1 MLCEAVEV
9 RVWSRERFKRFQMAR
24 ADARTNAL
32 PVARAVDGTTGVD
45 SREDAA
51 AALLGVYRRA
61 GYLHA
66 DVNPLKPAE
75 AWHPGASPADFEH
88 RLLPGR
94 APDLEDLPRL
104 EELLRRSYCGA
115 VALNVAHVR
124 NHEQQAWLY
133 QRMEGRPSGVS
144 YGEGKRLAIY
154 EALFA
159 AEQFELEIANRYP
172 GHKRFSLEGSEAYIV
187 FLQSAMESAA
197 AGNVREVV
205 MGMPHRGRVNVLHN
219 VLKLGFGRICS
230 LYSDDPDPTLAT
242 WDIKE
247 HLGLAG
253 RLATRTGE
261 VGFFLAHNPSH
272 LESVTPVIT
281 GMTRAWQERDGVSS
295 RGAVMPI
302 IVHGD
307 ASFSGQ
313 GVVTETFNLART
325 RGYNVGGTVHVVL
338 NNQIGSTVSN
348 LLDARSTL
356 NCADIARAYDIPILH
371 VNGDVPEA
379 VVFAAEVAV
388 EFRQRF
394 RSDILV
400 DILGYRRRGH
410 NGHDDPTVTQ
420 PAMQRV
426 IRAKATTAQLY
437 RDSML
442 QSATIGEEAVAEV
455 ERRVLA
461 KMSSPELDGPL
472 LNAAPPQAAASR
484 SALYANSTTSV
495 PFQHLRQL
503 TSSMASVPAGF
514 VPHPDIVALV
524 DGWRAC
530 AAQPVNNV
538 GWCLAENLAYATLLS
553 ASFNVR
559 LTGLDI
565 GRGSFFHRQCIW
577 HDQHAVE
584 DGESLHVPLRHLGGE
599 QGAFSVFDTPLS
611 EEAVLGFEYGY
622 SVMTADSLVVW
633 EAQFG
638 DFVNNAQVIIDQFIS
653 CGEVKWGYK
662 SGLVMMLPHGYEGG
676 GPDHSSAYLGR
687 FLSLCA
693 QQNMVV
699 AMPST
704 SAQLFHLLRRQ
715 LIGHIDKPL
724 IVFTPKAQLY
734 GKAASH
740 SPWSDLAGGGFHQVI
755 DTCPA
760 GAAVERIL
768 VCSGKVALDLAE
780 ALEQR
785 QDATRGVVR
794 IEQLY
799 PFPAEALRE
808 ILARHPSLS
817 EVVWVQEEARN
828 HGAWPVVRDWLE
840 SAMPPG
846 IRLRCVSRP
855 DSAPSA
861 GCRRAE
867 HLGELRDILRDALDA
882 PGA

>member
-1 MLCEAVEV
+1 M
-9 RVWSRERFKRFQMAR
+9 
-24 ADARTNAL
+24 
-32 PVARAVDGTTGVD
+32 
-45 SREDAA
+45 A
-51 AALLGVYRRA
+51 AALLGTYRRA

-66 DVNPLKPAE
+66 DVNPLRAAE
-75 AWHPGASPADFEH
+75 AWHPGASPLDFEH
-88 RLLPGR
+88 RLRPG
-94 APDLEDLPRL
+94 LEQNLDDLPRL

-115 VALNVAHVR
+115 LALNVAHVR
-124 NHEQQAWLY
+124 NHEQLAWLY
-133 QRMEGRPSGVS
+133 ERLESRPSGVG
-144 YGEGKRLAIY
+144 YGEEKRLAIY
-154 EALFA
+154 EGLFA
-159 AEQFELEIANRYP
+159 AERFEREIAQRFS
-172 GHKRFSLEGSEAYIV
+172 GSKRFGLEGCESYIV
-187 FLQSAMESAA
+187 FLQSAMEAA
-197 AGNVREVV
+197 AAANVREVV
-205 MGMPHRGRVNVLHN
+205 MGMPHRGRVNVLYN
-219 VLKLGFGRICS
+219 VLRLGFDRICS
-230 LYSDDPDPTLAT
+230 LYSDTPEPGLET

-247 HLGLAG
+247 HLGLGG
-253 RLATRTGE
+253 RLATAAGE
-261 VGFFLAHNPSH
+261 IGFFLAHNPSH
-272 LESVTPVIT
+272 LEAVTPVIA
-281 GMTRAWQERDGVSS
+281 GMARARQEGEGATA
-295 RGAVMPI
+295 RGAVLPL

-313 GVVTETFNLART
+313 GIVTETFNLART
-325 RGYNVGGTVHVVL
+325 RGYSVGGTVHVVL

-371 VNGDVPEA
+371 VNADVPEA
-379 VVFAAEVAV
+379 VAFAAETAV

-400 DILGYRRRGH
+400 DILGYRRPGH
-410 NGHDDPTVTQ
+410 YGQDDPTLTQ
-420 PAMQRV
+420 PAMQRA

-442 QSATIGEEAVAEV
+442 QSATIVEELVGDV

-461 KMSSPELDGPL
+461 RMSVPGPDDGLLAMRASPRSPV
-472 LNAAPPQAAASR
+472 AR
-484 SALYANSTTSV
+484 SALYASSTTAV
-495 PFQHLRQL
+495 PFQQLREL
-503 TSSMASVPAGF
+503 TTSMASVPAGF
-514 VPHPDIVALV
+514 EPHAHVVALV

-530 AAQPVNNV
+530 VAEPSNDVD
-538 GWCLAENLAYATLLS
+538 WRLAENLAYATLLS
-553 ASFNVR
+553 ATFNVR

-565 GRGSFFHRQCIW
+565 GRGSFFHRQSIW
-577 HDQHAVE
+577 YDQCE
-584 DGESLHVPLRHLGGE
+584 LKDGEHLHVPLRHLSKE

-622 SVMTADSLVVW
+622 SVMAERSLVVW

-653 CGEVKWGYK
+653 CGEVKWGYR

-676 GPDHSSAYLGR
+676 GPDHSSAYVGR

-715 LIGHIDKPL
+715 LIGRIDKPL
-724 IVFTPKAQLY
+724 VVFTPKPQLY
-734 GKAASH
+734 GKRSSH
-740 SPWSDLAGGGFHQVI
+740 SAWSDFSEASFRPVI
-755 DTCPA
+755 ESGAA
-760 GAAVERIL
+760 GAGVAVDRLL
-768 VCSGKVALDLAE
+768 VCSGKVAHDLGD
-780 ALEQR
+780 ALEKR
-785 QDATRGVVR
+785 PDARCRIVR

-808 ILARHPSLS
+808 VLARHPGLS

-828 HGAWPVVRDWLE
+828 HGAWPVLRDWLE
-840 SAMPPG
+840 EALPAGM
-846 IRLRCVSRP
+846 RLRCVSRP

-861 GCRRAE
+861 GCRRDAHLAE
-867 HLGELRDILRDALDA
+867 LQQIVRNALDT

>member
-1 MLCEAVEV
+1 M
-9 RVWSRERFKRFQMAR
+9 
-24 ADARTNAL
+24 NAL
-32 PVARAVDGTTGVD
+32 PVARPVDATTGGD
-45 SREDAA
+45 SRKDVA
-51 AALLGVYRRA
+51 AALLGSYRRA

-66 DVNPLKPAE
+66 DVNPLRSTE
-75 AWHPGASPADFEH
+75 GWTPGASPLDFEH
-88 RLLPGR
+88 CLPPGLTQ
-94 APDLEDLPRL
+94 DLDDLPRL

-115 VALNVAHVR
+115 LALNVAHVR
-124 NHEQQAWLY
+124 SHEQLAWLY
-133 QRMEGRPSGVS
+133 ERMEQRPSGVS

-154 EALFA
+154 ESLFA
-159 AEQFELEIANRYP
+159 AEQFEREIAHRFA
-172 GHKRFSLEGSEAYIV
+172 GHKRFSLEGCEAYIV
-187 FLQSAMESAA
+187 FLQSAMECAA
-197 AGNVREVV
+197 AANVKEVV
-205 MGMPHRGRVNVLHN
+205 MGMPHRGRVNVLYN

-230 LYSDDPDPTLAT
+230 LYSDDPDPSLAT

-247 HLGLAG
+247 HLGLSG
-253 RLATRTGE
+253 SLATPAGE
-261 VGFFLAHNPSH
+261 IGFFLAHNPSH

-281 GMTRAWQERDGVSS
+281 GMARASQEREGV
-295 RGAVMPI
+295 RARAAVMPI

-371 VNGDVPEA
+371 VNADVPEA
-379 VVFAAEVAV
+379 VVFAAETAV

-420 PAMQRV
+420 PAMQRA

-437 RDSML
+437 RDSLL
-442 QSATIGEEAVAEV
+442 QSATITEELVARVECQVLAGMSSPVSEDAPSSKPALPMEAVARTGV
-455 ERRVLA
+455 
-461 KMSSPELDGPL
+461 
-472 LNAAPPQAAASR
+472 
-484 SALYANSTTSV
+484 YANSTTAV
-495 PFQHLRQL
+495 PFQQLNLL
-503 TSSMASVPAGF
+503 TSSMASIPAGF
-514 VPHPDIVALV
+514 APHADIVALAH
-524 DGWRAC
+524 GWRAC
-530 AAQPVNNV
+530 ASEPANSVN
-538 GWCLAENLAYATLLS
+538 WCLAENLAYATLLS

-577 HDQHAVE
+577 HDQQAGE
-584 DGESLHVPLRHLGGE
+584 DGESLHVPLRHLGKE
-599 QGAFSVFDTPLS
+599 QGTFSVFDTPLS

-622 SVMTADSLVVW
+622 SVMASGSLVVW

-699 AMPST
+699 AVPST

-715 LIGHIDKPL
+715 LIGRIDKPL
-724 IVFTPKAQLY
+724 VVFTPKAQLY
-734 GKAASH
+734 GKPASH
-740 SPWSDLAGGGFHQVI
+740 SPWSDFTSAGFHPVV

-760 GAAVERIL
+760 GAAIERIL
-768 VCSGKVALDLAE
+768 VCSGKVAYDLTE
-780 ALEQR
+780 AIAQR
-785 QDATRGVVR
+785 HDRTRGVVR

-840 SAMPPG
+840 TAMPPG

-861 GCRRAE
+861 GCRRGAHLAE
-867 HLGELRDILRDALDA
+867 LQDILGNALGA
-882 PGA
+882 PAS

>member
-1 MLCEAVEV
+1 M
-9 RVWSRERFKRFQMAR
+9 
-24 ADARTNAL
+24 NAL
-32 PVARAVDGTTGVD
+32 PEAVAVGGAKRTALH
-45 SREDAA
+45 EDAA
-51 AALLGVYRRA
+51 AALLGAYRRA

-66 DVNPLKPAE
+66 DVNPLR
-75 AWHPGASPADFEH
+75 PADDWAPGSRPVDSEH
-88 RLLPGR
+88 LLPPGS
-94 APDLEDLPRL
+94 AQDLDNLPRL
-104 EELLRRSYCGA
+104 EEHLRRSYCGA
-115 VALNVAHVR
+115 LALNVAHVR
-124 NHEQQAWLY
+124 NRQQHAWLY
-133 QRMEGRPSGVS
+133 ERLERRPSGVS
-144 YGEGKRLAIY
+144 YGEEKRLAIY

-159 AEQFELEIANRYP
+159 AEQFEREIAARYP

-187 FLQSAMESAA
+187 FLQCAMQSAA
-197 AGNVREVV
+197 AANVREVV
-205 MGMPHRGRVNVLHN
+205 MGMPHRGRVNVLYN
-219 VLKLGFGRICS
+219 VLKLEFSRICS
-230 LYSDDPDPTLAT
+230 LYSDEPDPSLAT

-247 HLGLAG
+247 HLGLSG
-253 RLATRTGE
+253 RLPTAAGE
-261 VGFFLAHNPSH
+261 IGFFLAHNPSH

-281 GMTRAWQERDGVSS
+281 GMTRAWQEREGANA

-356 NCADIARAYDIPILH
+356 SCADIARAYDIPILH

-379 VVFAAEVAV
+379 VAFAAETAV

-400 DILGYRRRGH
+400 DILGYRRQGH

-420 PAMQRV
+420 PAMQRA
-426 IRAKATTAQLY
+426 IRAKPTAAQLY
-437 RDSML
+437 RDSL
-442 QSATIGEEAVAEV
+442 LHSAAIDGELVANV
-455 ERRVLA
+455 ERNVLA
-461 KMSSPELDGPL
+461 AMASPGSVDGPPSRS
-472 LNAAPPQAAASR
+472 APPQAVGAQPGV
-484 SALYANSTTSV
+484 YANAPTAV
-495 PFQHLRQL
+495 PFQQLKQL
-503 TSSMASVPAGF
+503 TSSMAAIPAGF
-514 VPHPDIVALV
+514 SPHPDIVALT
-524 DGWRAC
+524 DGWRTRVSS
-530 AAQPVNNV
+530 AANSVD
-538 GWCLAENLAYATLLS
+538 WCLAENLAYASLLS

-577 HDQHAVE
+577 HDQQAVE
-584 DGESLHVPLRHLGGE
+584 DGESLHVPLRHLGNE
-599 QGAFSVFDTPLS
+599 QAAFSVFDTPLS
-611 EEAVLGFEYGY
+611 EEAVLGFEYGF
-622 SVMTADSLVVW
+622 SVMAARTLVVW

-699 AMPST
+699 AVPST

-715 LIGHIDKPL
+715 AIGRIDKPL
-724 IVFTPKAQLY
+724 VVFTPKAHLY
-734 GKAASH
+734 GQRASH
-740 SPWSDLAGGGFHQVI
+740 SAWQDFEGAGFRQVI
-755 DTCPA
+755 EDFPA
-760 GAAVERIL
+760 GTGAAVERVL
-768 VCSGKVALDLAE
+768 VCSGKVAYDLAQ
-780 ALEQR
+780 AVASR
-785 QDATRGVVR
+785 QDAHCSVVR
-794 IEQLY
+794 VEQLY

-808 ILARHPSLS
+808 ILVRHPALS

-840 SAMPPG
+840 AALPPRMP
-846 IRLRCVSRP
+846 LRCVSRP

-861 GCRRAE
+861 GCRRTSHLAE
-867 HLGELRDILRDALDA
+867 LQDILRNALD
-882 PGA
+882 GAGA

>member
-1 MLCEAVEV
+1 M
-9 RVWSRERFKRFQMAR
+9 ERFRKIQMPR
-24 ADARTNAL
+24 ADARLNAH
-32 PVARAVDGTTGVD
+32 PVAGPVEGATGVD
-45 SREDAA
+45 SRQDIA
-51 AALLGVYRRA
+51 AALLGTYRRA

-66 DVNPLKPAE
+66 DVNPLRPAE
-75 AWHPGASPADFEH
+75 AWHPGASPLDFEH
-88 RLLPGR
+88 RLLPGL
-94 APDLEDLPRL
+94 AQYLEDLPRL

-115 VALNVAHVR
+115 LALNVAHVR
-124 NHEQQAWLY
+124 NHEQLAWLY
-133 QRMEGRPSGVS
+133 ERMEGRPSGVS

-159 AEQFELEIANRYP
+159 AESFEREIADRYP
-172 GHKRFSLEGSEAYIV
+172 GHKRFGLEGCEAYIV
-187 FLQSAMESAA
+187 FLQSVMEAA
-197 AGNVREVV
+197 AAANVREVV
-205 MGMPHRGRVNVLHN
+205 MGMPHRGRVNVLYN
-219 VLKLGFGRICS
+219 VLRLGFRRICS
-230 LYSDDPDPTLAT
+230 LYSDDPDPSLAT

-247 HLGLAG
+247 HLGLGG
-253 RLATRTGE
+253 RLSTAAGE
-261 VGFFLAHNPSH
+261 IGFFLAHNPSH

-281 GMTRAWQERDGVSS
+281 GMTRAWQERERANA
-295 RGAVMPI
+295 RGSVMPI

-313 GVVTETFNLART
+313 GIVTETFNLART
-325 RGYNVGGTVHVVL
+325 RGYDVGGTVHVVL

-356 NCADIARAYDIPILH
+356 NCADIARAYDVPILH
-371 VNGDVPEA
+371 VNADVPEA
-379 VVFAAEVAV
+379 VVFAAETAV

-410 NGHDDPTVTQ
+410 YGIDDPTLTQ
-420 PAMQRV
+420 PAMQRA
-426 IRAKATTAQLY
+426 IRGKATTARLY

-442 QSATIGEEAVAEV
+442 QSATIGEELVADV
-455 ERRVLA
+455 ERSVLA
-461 KMSSPELDGPL
+461 RMSSPESDDRPL
-472 LNAAPPQAAASR
+472 STVTPLQVPVAR
-484 SALYANSTTSV
+484 SEVYANSTTAV
-495 PFQHLRQL
+495 PFQQLKQL
-503 TSSMASVPAGF
+503 TASMASVPAGF
-514 VPHPDIVALV
+514 APHANIVALV

-530 AAQPVNNV
+530 ASEPTNQVD
-538 GWCLAENLAYATLLS
+538 WRLAENLAYATLLS

-577 HDQHAVE
+577 YDQQAAD
-584 DGESLHVPLRHLGGE
+584 DGESLHVPLRHLGRE

-622 SVMTADSLVVW
+622 SVMSARSLVVW

-662 SGLVMMLPHGYEGG
+662 SDLVMLLPHGYEGG

-699 AMPST
+699 AVPST

-715 LIGHIDKPL
+715 LIGRIDKPL
-724 IVFTPKAQLY
+724 VVFTPKPQLY
-734 GKAASH
+734 GKGLSH
-740 SPWSDLAGGGFHQVI
+740 SPWSDFTDSGFCPVIETGPLGAGS
-755 DTCPA
+755 
-760 GAAVERIL
+760 AVERIL
-768 VCSGKVALDLAE
+768 LCSGKVAYDLTE
-780 ALEQR
+780 GLEKR
-785 QDATRGVVR
+785 QDARSRIVR

-799 PFPAEALRE
+799 PFPADALRE
-808 ILARHPSLS
+808 VLARHPSLS

-840 SAMPPG
+840 AALPPG
-846 IRLRCVSRP
+846 MRLRCVSRP

-861 GCRRAE
+861 GCRRAA
-867 HLGELRDILRDALDA
+867 HLAELQEIVRNALDA